1 MNILIIGGGARE
13 HALAWKLAQSPHRPR
28 LYVAPGNPGIARA
41 QPHAAPDA
49 PDAPAP
55 ASSVA
60 LAADDLD
67 GLVAFARAEHID
79 LAVVGPEAPL
89 TLGLADRLRAAG
101 VRVCGPGQAGARL
114 EGSKAFAKEVM
125 ARAGI
130 PTARHA
136 TFSDFAAARAY
147 VERHGAPVV
156 IKTDGLAAGKG
167 VTVAQTLP
175 EALEALEQAMERHV
189 FGAAGGTVVIEDELI
204 GDELSVMAFVA
215 DDTYRLLRPAQDHKP
230 VFDRDRGPNTGG
242 MGAFAPVPWAGDE
255 LLDLVRGRIFAPLL
269 AELARAGIAY
279 RGVLYAGLM
288 VTATGPQVIEFN
300 ARLGDPETQ
309 VTLPLLAT
317 DLVDVCLAVA
327 DGTLDRITPDRIT
340 PDRITPDRITL
351 AHRPGAAVG
360 VVLASAGYPGPPA
373 PSQPITLDVDAMP
386 AGALVFH
393 AGTREEGG
401 RLLTAGGRVLT
412 VVGQGADLATARAN
426 AYAAVRHARFAG
438 MHARG
443 DIGQRPRR
451 VG

>member
-28 LYVAPGNPGIARA
+28 LYVAPGNPGIVRA
-41 QPHAAPDA
+41 QPHAAPEA
-49 PDAPAP
+49 PDAPVP

-67 GLVAFARAEHID
+67 GLVAFARAQRID

-136 TFSDFAAARAY
+136 TFSDCASARAY

-175 EALEALEQAMERHV
+175 EALEALEQAMERRV

-215 DDTYRLLRPAQDHKP
+215 DDTYRLLLPSQDHKP

-242 MGAFAPVPWAGDE
+242 MGAFAPVPWVGDE

-327 DGTLDRITPDRIT
+327 DGTLDRIT
-340 PDRITPDRITL
+340 L

-373 PSQPITLDVDAMP
+373 PSQPITLDGDAMP

>member
-13 HALAWKLAQSPHRPR
+13 HAIAWKLAQSPHRPR

-41 QPHAAPDA
+41 QPHVQPDVL
-49 PDAPAP
+49 
-55 ASSVA
+55 ASASTVA

-67 GLVAFARAEHID
+67 GLVAFARAQAID

-136 TFSDFAAARAY
+136 AFNEFAAARAY

-167 VTVAQTLP
+167 VTVAHTLP
-175 EALEALEQAMERHV
+175 DALAALEQAMERRV
-189 FGAAGGTVVIEDELI
+189 FGAAGATVVVEDYLD

-215 DDTYRLLRPAQDHKP
+215 DDTYRLLPPSQDHKQAL
-230 VFDRDRGPNTGG
+230 DDDQGPNTGG
-242 MGAFAPVPWAGDE
+242 MGAFAPVPWAGDD

-300 ARLGDPETQ
+300 ARLGDPEAQ

-317 DLVDVCLAVA
+317 DLVDICLAVA
-327 DGTLDRITPDRIT
+327 DGALERV
-340 PDRITPDRITL
+340 TL
-351 AHRPGAAVG
+351 AQRPGAAVG
-360 VVLASAGYPGPPA
+360 VVLASAGYPGPLG
-373 PSQPITLDVDAMP
+373 PSQPITLEADAMP
-386 AGALVFH
+386 AGTLVFH
-393 AGTREEGG
+393 AGTRAGESGQ
-401 RLLTAGGRVLT
+401 LMTAGGRVLT
-412 VVGQGADLATARAN
+412 VVGQGADLAAARAS

-438 MHARG
+438 MHLRG
-443 DIGQRPRR
+443 DIGLRLRH

>member
-1 MNILIIGGGARE
+1 MKILLVGGGARE
-13 HALAWKLAQSPHRPR
+13 HALAWKLAQSHHRPA
-28 LYVAPGNPGIARA
+28 LYMAPGNPGITHA
-41 QPHAAPDA
+41 QPHAPAA
-49 PDAPAP
+49 APAP
-55 ASSVA
+55 ATRVA

-67 GLVAFARAEHID
+67 GLVAYARAESCD
-79 LAVVGPEAPL
+79 LAVIGPEAPL

-114 EGSKAFAKEVM
+114 EGSKAFAKELM

-136 TFSDFAAARAY
+136 TFSEPAAARAY

-167 VTVAQTLP
+167 VTVARTLA
-175 EALEALEQAMERHV
+175 EALEALELALERRI
-189 FGAAGGTVVIEDELI
+189 FGAAGGTVVIEDYLD

-215 DDTYRLLRPAQDHKP
+215 DGTYRLLLPAQDHKP
-230 VFDRDRGPNTGG
+230 IFDGDRGPNTGG

-255 LLDLVRGRIFAPLL
+255 LLDLVRRRIFTPLL

-288 VTATGPQVIEFN
+288 VTASGPQVIEFN
-300 ARLGDPETQ
+300 ARLGDPEAQ

-317 DLVDVCLAVA
+317 DLVDLCLAVA
-327 DGTLDRITPDRIT
+327 DGTLDRVTIE
-340 PDRITPDRITL
+340 
-351 AHRPGAAVG
+351 HHSGAAVG
-360 VVLASAGYPGPPA
+360 VVLAAAGYPGPVA
-373 PSQPITLDVDAMP
+373 PSQPITLDAAAMP
-386 AGALVFH
+386 AGTLLFH
-393 AGTREEGG
+393 AGTREEDG

-412 VVGQGADLATARAN
+412 VVGQGADLTTARAA
-426 AYAAVRHARFAG
+426 AYAAVGHVRFAG

>member
-1 MNILIIGGGARE
+1 MKILIIGGGARE
-13 HALAWKLAQSPHRPR
+13 HALAWKLAQSRHQPA
-28 LYVAPGNPGIARA
+28 LYVAPGNPGVARA
-41 QPHAAPDA
+41 QPHAAVPT
-49 PDAPAP
+49 PPATC
-55 ASSVA
+55 VA
-60 LAADDLD
+60 LAADDLE
-67 GLVAFARAEHID
+67 GLAAFARAEAID

-114 EGSKAFAKEVM
+114 EGSKSFAKDLM

-136 TFSDFAAARAY
+136 SFSDGAAARAY

-167 VTVAQTLP
+167 VTVAHTLP
-175 EALEALEQAMERHV
+175 DALDALEQAMERRA
-189 FGAAGGTVVIEDELI
+189 FGDAGATVVIEDYLD

-215 DDTYRLLRPAQDHKP
+215 DGTYRLLLPSQDHKQI
-230 VFDRDRGPNTGG
+230 FDGDRGPNTGG

-255 LLDLVRGRIFAPLL
+255 LLGLVRERIFTPLL

-288 VTATGPQVIEFN
+288 VTAAGPHVIEFN

-317 DLVDVCLAVA
+317 DLLDVCLAVS
-327 DGTLDRITPDRIT
+327 DGTLERIA
-340 PDRITPDRITL
+340 L

-360 VVLASAGYPGPPA
+360 VVLASAGYPGPTA
-373 PSQPITLDVDAMP
+373 PSQPITLEVDAMP
-386 AGALVFH
+386 AGTLVFH

-412 VVGQGADLATARAN
+412 LVGQGADLAAARAA

-443 DIGQRPRR
+443 DIGLRPRR

>member
-1 MNILIIGGGARE
+1 MKILIIGGGARE
-13 HALAWKLAQSPHRPR
+13 HALAWKLAQSRHQPA
-28 LYVAPGNPGIARA
+28 LYVAPGNPGIVRA
-41 QPHAAPDA
+41 QPHSAPD
-49 PDAPAP
+49 PVTCVP
-55 ASSVA
+55 

-67 GLVAFARAEHID
+67 GLVAFAQTEAID

-130 PTARHA
+130 PTAHHA
-136 TFSDFAAARAY
+136 TFSEVGAARAY

-167 VTVAQTLP
+167 VTVARTLSQ
-175 EALEALEQAMERHV
+175 ALEALELAMERRV
-189 FGAAGGTVVIEDELI
+189 FGAAGDTVVIEDVLE

-215 DDTYRLLRPAQDHKP
+215 DGAFRLLPPSQDHKQ
-230 VFDRDRGPNTGG
+230 VFDGDHGPNTGG
-242 MGAFAPVPWAGDE
+242 MGAFAPVPWAGEE
-255 LLDLVRGRIFAPLL
+255 LLELVRERIFVPLL
-269 AELARAGIAY
+269 TELARAGIVY

-309 VTLPLLAT
+309 VTLPLLET
-317 DLVDVCLAVA
+317 DLVDVCLATA
-327 DGTLDRITPDRIT
+327 EGTLDRVA
-340 PDRITPDRITL
+340 L

-360 VVLASAGYPGPPA
+360 VVLAAAGYPGAITPG
-373 PSQPITLDVDAMP
+373 QPITLDEDAMP
-386 AGALVFH
+386 PGTLLFH
-393 AGTREEGG
+393 AGTRKEGG
-401 RLLTAGGRVLT
+401 RLVTAGGRVLT
-412 VVGQGADLATARAN
+412 VVGQGADLATARAA
-426 AYAAVRHARFAG
+426 AYDAAGHARFAG

-443 DIGQRPRR
+443 DIGQRPRK
-451 VG
+451 VTGA

>member
-1 MNILIIGGGARE
+1 MKILVIGGGARE
-13 HALAWKLAQSPHRPR
+13 HALAWKLAQSHHRPA
-28 LYVAPGNPGIARA
+28 LFVAPGNPGITRA
-41 QPHAAPDA
+41 QPHASA
-49 PDAPAP
+49 APAP
-55 ASSVA
+55 ASRVA

-67 GLVAFARAEHID
+67 GLVAYARAESID

-136 TFSDFAAARAY
+136 TFSAPAAARAY

-167 VTVAQTLP
+167 VTVARTLP
-175 EALEALEQAMERHV
+175 EALEALELAMERRV
-189 FGAAGGTVVIEDELI
+189 FGAAGGTVVIEDYLD
-204 GDELSVMAFVA
+204 GDELSVMALVA
-215 DDTYRLLRPAQDHKP
+215 DGAYRLLLPSQDHKP
-230 VFDRDRGPNTGG
+230 VFDGDRGPNTGG
-242 MGAFAPVPWAGDE
+242 MGAFAPVPWASDE
-255 LLDLVRGRIFAPLL
+255 LLNLVRQRIFTPLL

-288 VTATGPQVIEFN
+288 VTASGPQVIEFN
-300 ARLGDPETQ
+300 VRLGDPETQ

-317 DLVDVCLAVA
+317 DLVDLCLAVA
-327 DGTLDRITPDRIT
+327 DGTLERL
-340 PDRITPDRITL
+340 TL
-351 AHRPGAAVG
+351 EHHPGAAVG
-360 VVLASAGYPGPPA
+360 VVLAAAGYPGPVA
-373 PSQPITLDVDAMP
+373 PSQPITLEAAAMP
-386 AGALVFH
+386 AGTLLFH
-393 AGTREEGG
+393 AGTREEDG
-401 RLLTAGGRVLT
+401 RLLTGGGRVLT
-412 VVGQGADLATARAN
+412 VVGQGADLATARAT
-426 AYAAVRHARFAG
+426 AYAAVRHVRFAG

-443 DIGQRPRR
+443 DIGQRQRR